1 MLDIQTLRQ
10 NNFIKN
16 LQGRDFILYSGL
28 IWLAHEE
35 GLQGIQ
41 TELIEADWE
50 NGRFV
55 FKATATGKRGTYTG
69 YGDAT
74 TRNVSKGILPHALR
88 MAETRA
94 KARALRDYTSIGL
107 CSVEEL

>member
-1 MLDIQTLRQ
+1 MLDLQTLKKHGY
-10 NNFIKN
+10 IKV
-16 LQGRDFILYSGL
+16 LQGKEFILYSGL

-35 GLQGIQ
+35 GLHGIQ
-41 TELIEADWE
+41 TELIEADWD

-55 FKATATGKRGTYTG
+55 FVATVTGKRGTYTG